1 MKVRYPKEVQGVYSN
16 TFLKFNER
24 LKRIGELYEEGKDCL
39 FEIPTGQLHGKEMK
53 AYSRLFDIL
62 VELRD
67 IAAVSL
73 KANHEIKQ

>member
-1 MKVRYPKEVQGVYSN
+1 MIANEE
-16 TFLKFNER
+16 KFNER